1 VVVFSN
7 GPDNASMVAPG
18 DVGRLAENEGIPVY
32 IVSTLDSARE
42 PRLAAALQSLC
53 ERSGGKFLQAP
64 KWQDQ
69 AAAFE
74 AVRRDIASSYTAYYY
89 PAAEVEPGYRRIEVK
104 AAAPGGSKWQIRS
117 RAGYDARSGPA
128 SR

>member
-1 VVVFSN
+1 
-7 GPDNASMVAPG
+7 
-18 DVGRLAENEGIPVY
+18 VY
-32 IVSTLDSARE
+32 IVSTLDPARE

-69 AAAFE
+69 ARAFE
-74 AVRRDIASSYTAYYY
+74 AVRLDIASSYTAYYY
-89 PAAEVEPGYRRIEVK
+89 PAATDVEPGYRRIEVK

-117 RAGYDARSGPA
+117 RAGYQAGGGGA
-128 SR
+128 SQ